1 MHTLVA
7 QAGSEAS
14 QMLSNIHILLVDVSV
29 LHIDKLMIYRQLTE
43 WGACVKEGII
53 TLRRVASFG

>member
-7 QAGSEAS
+7 QVGSEAS

-29 LHIDKLMIYRQLTE
+29 LRIDKLMMYR
-43 WGACVKEGII
+43 
-53 TLRRVASFG
+53 